1 MNHIEPHS
9 HYKDYPA
16 AQKLG
21 LAMLPYVEYW
31 QAGAP
36 VCGQQDFEAFVMA
49 LGKAMFDPGMYDT
62 LYFLA
67 GSATDPTDRKARIDR
82 ILERR
87 LRREVSGAV
96 TGGIVAQDHDQRCQV
111 PIGTLRQTAADTL
124 RQCFTPDDLPTEVEC
139 AGGLQT
145 ISARDLQDKEFD
157 PVRWVVEGL
166 LPQGLAL
173 LVSPPKYGKSWFVLD
188 LCLSVAAGEKF
199 LDMPTHKMDCFYLA
213 MEDNQRR
220 LQDRMNKVLQ
230 GERAPTGFAFATAAA
245 DIGSGLTDQLNA
257 YLDAHPDCGL
267 VVIDTLQK
275 VRRAKG
281 GSASAYEADYK
292 DIGVLQKLASE
303 RNICLLLVHHLRK
316 MKDETD
322 PFNQISG
329 TNGILGAADSALVM
343 NRRSRADETTTLA
356 VTGRDLE
363 SCDLALRFDKTLCR
377 WQNLGNADALA
388 REQARRA
395 YENSALVETIR
406 RLVKANHGTW
416 SGSAKDLMEAGKMLT
431 HRFIAESPR
440 ALSNRLRMLEQDLK
454 KYDNIVYEYVKR
466 GECGGKHHFHA
477 VGVLQDRSA
486 ADRRKIA

>member
-1 MNHIEPHS
+1 MNLNEPHS
-9 HYKDYPA
+9 RYKDYPT

-36 VCGQQDFEAFVMA
+36 VCSQQDFETFVMA
-49 LGKAMFDPGMYDT
+49 LGKTVFDPGMYDT

-67 GSATDPTDRKARIDR
+67 GSATDPADRKARVDR

-87 LRREVSGAV
+87 LRKEVSQL
-96 TGGIVAQDHDQRCQV
+96 VAPDVVARDHDQRCQA

-124 RQCFTPDDLPTEVEC
+124 RQCFTPDDLPTEEEC

-145 ISARDLQDKEFD
+145 ITARDLQDKEFD

-173 LVSPPKYGKSWFVLD
+173 LVSPPKYGKSWFMLD
-188 LCLSVAAGEKF
+188 LCLSVAAGDKF
-199 LDMPTHKMDCFYLA
+199 LNMPTHKMDCFYLA
-213 MEDNQRR
+213 LEDNQRR

-230 GERAPTGFAFATAAA
+230 GERAPAGFAFATAAG
-245 DIGSGLTDQLNA
+245 DIGNGLIDQLAA
-257 YLDAHPDCGL
+257 YLDGHPDCGL

-275 VRRAKG
+275 VRRAKN

-292 DIGVLQKLASE
+292 DIGALQKFATE

-343 NRRSRADETTTLA
+343 NRRSRADDTTTLA

-363 SCDLALRFDKTLCR
+363 SCDLALRFDKALCR

-395 YENSALVETIR
+395 YESSALVETIR

-416 SGSAKDLMEAGKMLT
+416 SGSAKDLMDAGKVLT

-440 ALSNRLRMLEQDLK
+440 ALSNRLKMLERDLTA
-454 KYDNIVYEYVKR
+454 YDNIEHEYVKR
-466 GECGGKHHFHA
+466 GSSGGVHHFHVTTA
-477 VGVLQDRSA
+477 QQDIHE
-486 ADRRKIA
+486 ADARKIA